1 LYNADSK
8 SDSETAMRSAA
19 KRRPDLGEASGVA
32 AQRSMSKQSVPK
44 PRLETVGPAKGIAAR
59 GAAKPKPKLFHASVQ
74 VTRVEE
80 WFVEAETAEEA
91 RRLLESGHGQRSQIG
106 ECLYFSIDKLSD

>member
-1 LYNADSK
+1 
-8 SDSETAMRSAA
+8 MRSAT
-19 KRRPDLGEASGVA
+19 KRKLVA
-32 AQRSMSKQSVPK
+32 LDPPSAAPRRAAPTRSNPK
-44 PRLETVGPAKGIAAR
+44 PRLDAVP
-59 GAAKPKPKLFHASVQ
+59 AAKAVPLPPARKTKRKIFHASVQ

-106 ECLYFSIDKLSD
+106 ECLHFEIDNWLD